1 MLGPIQD
8 RSRRWNRKRPG
19 DADHSVENLNDDGDL
34 ALRRAVADLTLEK
47 LLLKGETAERVNTSE
62 NH

>member
-1 MLGPIQD
+1 MLDPIQG

-47 LLLKGETAERVNTSE
+47 LLKGETAERVNTSE